1 MRGTGTV
8 AELVRRQWGDHRP
21 ALKHG
26 PTVLSH
32 HQVVEGA
39 AARAALLADLLPR
52 GGVPHLG
59 VLLDNTPE
67 FPLWLSAAALAGA
80 AVAGINP
87 TRRGPELARD
97 ILHTEAPVLITERS
111 HLPLL
116 DGLELPGVRVLV
128 TDTEAYAALLA
139 PYAGA
144 RPGDAVVAPVGADS
158 RMLLCFTSG
167 STGAP
172 KAAICTQGRLAGA
185 ARPSPDTS
193 AYGRTTSTTSACR
206 CSTATRCSPT
216 GPPHSPP
223 EPR

>member
-1 MRGTGTV
+1 MRSTGTV

-52 GGVPHLG
+52 GGEPHLG

-97 ILHTEAPVLITERS
+97 ILHIEARLLITERA

-128 TDTEAYAALLA
+128 TDTEAYAAL
-139 PYAGA
+139 
-144 RPGDAVVAPVGADS
+144 
-158 RMLLCFTSG
+158 
-167 STGAP
+167 
-172 KAAICTQGRLAGA
+172 
-185 ARPSPDTS
+185 
-193 AYGRTTSTTSACR
+193 
-206 CSTATRCSPT
+206 
-216 GPPHSPP
+216 
-223 EPR
+223 